1 MKTRL
6 RGTVTSDKNA
16 KTLKVVVERRYPHPK
31 YGKIVR
37 GRTVCHAHDPYER
50 GKLGDFVEIVES
62 RPHSKLKRWELV
74 SVLRASDE
82 VAVKASL
89 ETEADVPE
97 AVGTPTSD
105 VPTADTPASVT
116 SAEAEAATADAG
128 VTDAIDT
135 PTPAAAPANA

>member
-16 KTLKVVVERRYPHPK
+16 KTLRVEVERRFKHPK

-37 GRTVCHAHDPYER
+37 GRTVCHAHDPHSR
-50 GKLGDFVEIVES
+50 GKLGDLVEIIES

-74 SVLRASDE
+74 TVLRASDE

-89 ETEADVPE
+89 ESEALVPE
-97 AVGTPTSD
+97 AVGTPTD
-105 VPTADTPASVT
+105 GGASP
-116 SAEAEAATADAG
+116 EAAADAG
-128 VTDAIDT
+128 PEPIPPPEGLAEP
-135 PTPAAAPANA
+135 PTGAAEPAATPEGLS